1 MSHESTPAG
10 GCSADGTNPT
20 PAAEQATIAAALK
33 LNMVLVCRPHEEE
46 TRHAAVQ
53 RDIFLNVQYR

>member
-33 LNMVLVCRPHEEE
+33 VNMVLVCRPHEEN
-46 TRHAAVQ
+46 TSAVQ

>member
-33 LNMVLVCRPHEEE
+33 LNMVL
-46 TRHAAVQ
+46 
-53 RDIFLNVQYR
+53 LL